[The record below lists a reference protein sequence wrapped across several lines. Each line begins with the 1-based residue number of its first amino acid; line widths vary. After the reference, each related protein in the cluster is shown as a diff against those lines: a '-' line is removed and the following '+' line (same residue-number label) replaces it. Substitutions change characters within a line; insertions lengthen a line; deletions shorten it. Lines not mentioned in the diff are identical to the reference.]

1 MAQEKPKNRPRRWS
15 FGKSSHTDQKGT
27 HIDKKTEEDYSIS
40 RATTLPS
47 HKATALHQSAQQH
60 SVSTYTSPE
69 DWAALR
75 IQTAFRGYLVMTLNL
90 LVRLL
95 LVVEGFRGKTCKLNE
110 TQTFVLVQTLLGEA
124 LFRASVLNSAM
135 C

>member
-1 MAQEKPKNRPRRWS
+1 VAQEKPKNRARRWS

-27 HIDKKTEEDYSIS
+27 HMDKKTEEDYSIS
-40 RATTLPS
+40 RATALPS
-47 HKATALHQSAQQH
+47 HKAIALHQSAQQH
-60 SVSTYTSPE
+60 AVSTYTSPE

-110 TQTFVLVQTLLGEA
+110 TQTFVSVQTL
-124 LFRASVLNSAM
+124 
-135 C
+135 